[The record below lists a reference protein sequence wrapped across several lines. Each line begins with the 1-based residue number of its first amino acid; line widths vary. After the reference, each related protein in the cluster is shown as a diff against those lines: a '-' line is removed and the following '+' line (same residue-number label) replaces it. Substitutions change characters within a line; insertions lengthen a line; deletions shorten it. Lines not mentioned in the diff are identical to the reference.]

1 MLTLSNKIDDQKRFF
16 SNFIYSKK
24 KKEEEEISK
33 CLFVM
38 NNDDLHTYKIF

>member
-1 MLTLSNKIDDQKRFF
+1 MTRNDF
-16 SNFIYSKK
+16 SQILYIQK
-24 KKEEEEISK
+24 KKEEEEKSK